1 MRAIGRNAD
10 DRRQGLGVPPAPTGV
25 LCTCGFLGAAPLFA
39 ARQRCGEDAKAPPAG
54 VRAERRAGATRGLV
68 AAGCTRPTSAAKTR
82 LFNRFVGRLATRRT
96 ACSGK
101 RFPLLDMQPGRWQEK
116 FEKNAKGLS
125 GHDDKP
131 SESSLGHPGRLP
143 RPGVAQA
150 HTTRFSSWLLP
161 SIPTLHRSTPRKT

>member
-1 MRAIGRNAD
+1 MIAGKDSASPRLLRACCAHAAFSALHPCLLRDSAAAKT
-10 DRRQGLGVPPAPTGV
+10 RR
-25 LCTCGFLGAAPLFA
+25 
-39 ARQRCGEDAKAPPAG
+39 APPAG
-54 VRAERRAGATRGLV
+54 VHAERRAGAARGLV
-68 AAGCTRPTSAAKTR
+68 AAGCTRPTSAAKMR
-82 LFNRFVGRLATRRT
+82 LFNRFAGRVATRRT

-116 FEKNAKGLS
+116 IEKNAKGLP